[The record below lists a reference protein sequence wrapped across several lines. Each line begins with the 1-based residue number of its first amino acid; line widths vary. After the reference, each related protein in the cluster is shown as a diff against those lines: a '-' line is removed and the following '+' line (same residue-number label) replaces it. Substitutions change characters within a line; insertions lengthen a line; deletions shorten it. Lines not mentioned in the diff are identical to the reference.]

1 MFLIVAALAIGSV
14 QGQSHPITVAEK
26 NAIIAKM
33 EGELRDPA
41 SAVYKWPRA
50 KNGIYCFWLNSK
62 NAYGGYTGFKP
73 VSVFLNAE
81 PGRPVDVV
89 YLPTDA
95 ASAAKTCQDSG
106 YSMPS

>member
-1 MFLIVAALAIGSV
+1 MILALAAFAALPLQD
-14 QGQSHPITVAEK
+14 QGHAITVAEK
-26 NAIIAKM
+26 KAIVAKM

-62 NAYGGYTGFKP
+62 NAYGGFTGFKP
-73 VSVFLNAE
+73 VSVFLSAQ
-81 PGRPVDVV
+81 PGQPVDVV
-89 YLPTDA
+89 YMPIDDVT
-95 ASAAKTCQDSG
+95 AAKTCRDGG